1 MPLELQNQADCFL
14 VLTVKDHDLL
24 GANEFMGE
32 AFSSFQKIASQQCD
46 IQDADQFHL
55 ILTKPSNKGKANY
68 SCFHLYFQVVIYSYR
83 HRFRESANF
92 GDSHLGQG
100 GQRVCETRKEE
111 NER

>member
-55 ILTKPSNKGKANY
+55 ILTKPSNK
-68 SCFHLYFQVVIYSYR
+68 
-83 HRFRESANF
+83 
-92 GDSHLGQG
+92 DSENLQIL
-100 GQRVCETRKEE
+100 ETRTWDKAAKEFVKR
-111 NER
+111 ERKRMNGK